1 MSKWGWG
8 ETSEA
13 KLRANRKYDEEHTR
27 QYHLKLNMRTDIDII
42 KWLNWESGERSIQ
55 GYIKRLIR
63 EDMFKRM
70 KEKQTASPE
79 TQAHVPAD

>member
-13 KLRANRKYDEEHTR
+13 KLRANRKYDAEHTR
-27 QYHLKLNMRTDIDII
+27 QYHLKLNMHTDMDII
-42 KWLNWESGERSIQ
+42 EWLNWKSGERSIQ

-63 EDMFKRM
+63 EDMSKR
-70 KEKQTASPE
+70 KAAKQISGKN
-79 TQAHVPAD
+79 